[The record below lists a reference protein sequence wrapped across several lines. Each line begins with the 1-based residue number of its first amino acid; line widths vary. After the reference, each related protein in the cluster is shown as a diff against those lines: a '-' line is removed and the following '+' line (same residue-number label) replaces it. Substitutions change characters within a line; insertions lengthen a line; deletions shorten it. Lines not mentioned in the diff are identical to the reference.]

1 MNTSSLN
8 RNRYDLTKDN
18 IAYLQKASK

>member
-8 RNRYDLTKDN
+8 RNRYDLTKAN